1 MWLLVGNG
9 MGLSSRVAHAF
20 FDYFCY
26 KTACRALYKQK
37 GFNIEAATTIMKQPD
52 RITTAF
58 TTLREQMLSLAERI
72 TGNRDDA
79 ADAVQ
84 DAFVK
89 LWQQRGRYESASHA
103 SGAGMTTVRNASVD
117 LARRNSRRAHVPIER
132 ADEAPVEVTDT
143 DRELAYRQ
151 VRAIIDKELSPNQR
165 AIIDMREV
173 EGMEFDDIALRLGLQ
188 AATVRVELSRARKRV
203 REIYQARRKES

>member
-1 MWLLVGNG
+1 
-9 MGLSSRVAHAF
+9 
-20 FDYFCY
+20 
-26 KTACRALYKQK
+26 
-37 GFNIEAATTIMKQPD
+37 
-52 RITTAF
+52 
-58 TTLREQMLSLAERI
+58 MLSLAERI

-89 LWQQRGRYESASHA
+89 LWLQREGIESTSHA
-103 SGAGMTTVRNASVD
+103 SGAGMTTVRNASID
-117 LARRNSRRAHVPIER
+117 LARRNSRHASIPIEQ
-132 ADEAPVEVTDT
+132 ASDAPIEVTDT

-173 EGMEFDDIALRLGLQ
+173 EGMEFEDIALRLGLQ
-188 AATVRVELSRARKRV
+188 PATVRVELSRARKRV
-203 REIYQARRKES
+203 REIYQKRKES